1 MISLIQLV
9 GVALCGLLM
18 CVFLKSLKSDLAAIA
33 AVITCAILLSHTLN
47 LVMYAMDYVRRLSE
61 RYAIADGYIETVF
74 RVIGIGYICTL
85 AAQLCK
91 DAGQAAVGVQV
102 ELFGKVLI
110 LVQALPIAAKLL
122 DTLIGIF

>member
-1 MISLIQLV
+1 MSSLIQLV

-18 CVFLKSLKSDLAAIA
+18 CVFLKSLKSELAAIA
-33 AVITCAILLSHTLN
+33 AVITCAILLLHTLN
-47 LVMYAMDYVRRLSE
+47 PVMYAIDYVRRLSE

-122 DTLIGIF
+122 DTLIGIL

>member
-9 GVALCGLLM
+9 GIALCGLLL
-18 CVFLKSLKSDLAAIA
+18 CVFLKSLKSELAVIA
-33 AVITCAILLSHTLN
+33 AVITCVILLFHTLN
-47 LVMYAMDYVRRLSE
+47 LVMYAIDYVRRLAA
-61 RYAIADGYIETVF
+61 RYAVADGYIETVF
-74 RVIGIGYICTL
+74 KVIGIGYVCTL

-91 DAGQAAVGVQV
+91 DAGQASVGVQV

-122 DTLIGIF
+122 DTLIGIL